1 MKKISIRM
9 DDYMY
14 NQLINLKDYY
24 GTTLQSLLIELLQ
37 IGFMKRQGEILNEDN
52 KSNKINS

>member
-1 MKKISIRM
+1 MRKIYIRI

-52 KSNKINS
+52 KSSKNNS

>member
-1 MKKISIRM
+1 MRKIYIRI

>member
-1 MKKISIRM
+1 MRKIYIRI

-52 KSNKINS
+52 KSSKTNS

>member
-1 MKKISIRM
+1 
-9 DDYMY
+9 MY

-37 IGFMKRQGEILNEDN
+37 IGFMKRQGEIMYEDN

>member
-1 MKKISIRM
+1 MRKIYIRI

-37 IGFMKRQGEILNEDN
+37 IGFMKRQGDILNEDN
-52 KSNKINS
+52 KSSKTNS